1 MSRSSAFGGIDAETL
16 ARRASSFGG
25 QAAAYAR
32 ERPDYPDDAVLW
44 ALEPVSGRVPLRVLD
59 LGAGTGKL
67 TEVLLR
73 HTSELAEGA
82 ETIADT
88 GTAGTVR
95 GAGST
100 RGTRGTGTAGAA
112 GITGIAGIGGG
123 AETAETPEAVRSV
136 QGTRARGTRSAV
148 ITEVIAVEPDPAMLD
163 QLRRRLPGAQA
174 LTGSAE
180 RIPLPDGSVDAILVG
195 QALHWFDL
203 DRALPEMARV
213 LTPGGV
219 LAGIWNLDDD
229 QIPWV
234 RGLKKVARSTVS
246 FTNWRS
252 EEIPLRGPW
261 FQRVEQARFP
271 HVQRR
276 TAETMAATIATHSHV
291 LTLPNSERAELLAR
305 VVDYLRSTPETA
317 HGEFELPIITAVV
330 RVPRE

>member
-82 ETIADT
+82 KVA
-88 GTAGTVR
+88 
-95 GAGST
+95 
-100 RGTRGTGTAGAA
+100 
-112 GITGIAGIGGG
+112 
-123 AETAETPEAVRSV
+123 
-136 QGTRARGTRSAV
+136 
-148 ITEVIAVEPDPAMLD
+148 EVIAVEPDPAMLD
-163 QLRRRLPGAQA
+163 QLRRRLPEAQA

-180 RIPLPDGSVDAILVG
+180 KIPLPDGSVDAILIG

-219 LAGIWNLDDD
+219 LAGLWNLDDD

-234 RGLKKVARSTVS
+234 RELKRVARSTVS

-261 FQRVEQARFP
+261 FQEVEQARFP

-291 LTLPNSERAELLAR
+291 LTLPDSERAELLAR

-330 RVPRE
+330 RAPRE